1 MAQHLDRIELIDRQI
16 EQLNQTAAAQM
27 QRYQEA
33 VTRLIE
39 IPGIGAEAA
48 QEILAAIG
56 PEAAAF
62 PSPAQLASSIGV
74 CDWLRPRF
82 R

>member
-1 MAQHLDRIELIDRQI
+1 MKLD
-16 EQLNQTAAAQM
+16 LNKLAAAQM
-27 QRYQEA
+27 QRYQDA

-48 QEILAAIG
+48 QEILAEIG

-62 PSPAQLASSIGV
+62 PSPEQLVSFLGR
-74 CDWLRPRF
+74 CLPRF
-82 R
+82 Q